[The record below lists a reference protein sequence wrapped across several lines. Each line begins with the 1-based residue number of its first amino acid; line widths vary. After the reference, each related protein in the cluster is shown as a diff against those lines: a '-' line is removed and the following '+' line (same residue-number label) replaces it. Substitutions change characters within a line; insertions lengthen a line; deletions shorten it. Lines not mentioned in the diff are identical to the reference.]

1 MYMTISR
8 FDKRVRSEPDRNNQ
22 AQTQIKTHS
31 RAHTEGS
38 AINDVMETEKFIFG
52 KSFFYENHVEG
63 ISVYYFWFLCIL
75 IGFLSLCSLS
85 ISTTPP
91 PTIFLSHAK

>member
-38 AINDVMETEKFIFG
+38 AITNVMETEKFIFG
-52 KSFFYENHVEG
+52 KSFFYENHN
-63 ISVYYFWFLCIL
+63 F
-75 IGFLSLCSLS
+75 
-85 ISTTPP
+85 
-91 PTIFLSHAK
+91 